1 MAFNREFFD
10 YQCFKHGVTRG
21 KVAANAL
28 GVTYPTFLRKI
39 TGDSEW
45 KLSEV
50 ESLVDYFGLSEDER
64 DKMFGLGD
72 KCSFSVTS
80 DLP

>member
-10 YQCFKHGVTRG
+10 YQCFKHGKTRG
-21 KVAANAL
+21 QVAAVL

-39 TGDSEW
+39 DNMSEW
-45 KLSEV
+45 KVSEM
-50 ESLVDYFGLSEDER
+50 ESLVRLFDLSETDR
-64 DKMFGLGD
+64 NRMFGLGD
-72 KCSFSVTS
+72 QCNYSITN

>member
-10 YQCFKHGVTRG
+10 YQCFKHGKTRG
-21 KVAANAL
+21 QVAAVL

-39 TGDSEW
+39 DNMSQW
-45 KLSEV
+45 KIDEM
-50 ESLVDYFGLSEDER
+50 ESLVKLFGLSEMDR
-64 DKMFGLGD
+64 NRMFGLGD
-72 KCSFSVTS
+72 QCNYSIIN

>member
-10 YQCFKHGVTRG
+10 YQCFKHGKTRG
-21 KVAANAL
+21 QVAAAL

-39 TGDSEW
+39 DNMSEW
-45 KLSEV
+45 KVSEM
-50 ESLVDYFGLSEDER
+50 ESLVKLFGLSEMDR
-64 DKMFGLGD
+64 NRMFGLGD
-72 KCSFSVTS
+72 QCNYTISN

>member
-10 YQCFKHGVTRG
+10 YQCFKHGKTRG
-21 KVAANAL
+21 QVADAL

-39 TGDSEW
+39 DNMSEW
-45 KLSEV
+45 KISEM
-50 ESLVDYFGLSEDER
+50 ESLVKLFDLSEIDR
-64 DKMFGLGD
+64 NRMFGLGD
-72 KCSFSVTS
+72 KCSFSITS

>member
-10 YQCFKHGVTRG
+10 YQCFKRGVTRG
-21 KVAANAL
+21 QVSDAL

-39 TGDSEW
+39 SGDSEW
-45 KLSEV
+45 KIGEMEKLADFLE
-50 ESLVDYFGLSEDER
+50 LNDLAR
-64 DKMFGLGD
+64 DRMFGLGEQCNYSIT
-72 KCSFSVTS
+72 K

>member
-10 YQCFKHGVTRG
+10 YQCFKHGKTRG
-21 KVAANAL
+21 QVAAAL

-39 TGDSEW
+39 DNMSEW
-45 KLSEV
+45 KIGEM
-50 ESLVDYFGLSEDER
+50 ESLVKLFGLSEIDR
-64 DKMFGLGD
+64 NRMFCLGD
-72 KCSFSVTS
+72 QCNFSITN

>member
-10 YQCFKHGVTRG
+10 YQCFKHGKTRSQ
-21 KVAANAL
+21 VAASL

-39 TGDSEW
+39 GNMSQW
-45 KLSEV
+45 KIDEM
-50 ESLVDYFGLSEDER
+50 ESLVKLFGLSEMDR
-64 DKMFGLGD
+64 NRMFGLGGQ
-72 KCSFSVTS
+72 CNYSITN

>member
-10 YQCFKHGVTRG
+10 YQCFKHGKTRG
-21 KVAANAL
+21 QVAAVL

-39 TGDSEW
+39 DNMSEW
-45 KLSEV
+45 KVGEM
-50 ESLVDYFGLSEDER
+50 ESLVKLFGLSEMDR
-64 DKMFGLGD
+64 NRMFGLGD
-72 KCSFSVTS
+72 QCNYSITK

>member
-21 KVAANAL
+21 QVAAAL

-39 TGDSEW
+39 DNMSEW
-45 KLSEV
+45 KISEM
-50 ESLVDYFGLSEDER
+50 ESLVKLFGLSEMER
-64 DKMFGLGD
+64 NTMFGLGD
-72 KCSFSVTS
+72 KCSFSITS